1 MHIKT
6 FIFYFFIFLM
16 ERFIASLQAKE
27 YPLII
32 DYVTLDEKRIEKK
45 SWMEIKEM
53 TKIIA
58 CEVTF

>member
-1 MHIKT
+1 
-6 FIFYFFIFLM
+6 M
-16 ERFIASLQAKE
+16 ERFIASLQATE